1 MRQDICT
8 IPISEV
14 FEVNDG
20 CPICRM
26 KETVEKRIVEYIMG
40 AAMMEPDIRIETN
53 RLGFC
58 ERHFDMMLNSRGR
71 LQLALMLESHIGE
84 VNKRIFDKKL
94 FNSSSKKGSTARKIS
109 ESCFICEK
117 IDWGFS
123 RMIETLYHCYE
134 EDREFRELFNN
145 QPMFCLHHYEL
156 LMNSPSKKILR
167 RYTNEFNQNLSRIT
181 GDYTAYLYDDL
192 KKYCSMYDYRSA
204 GGKSGDWGTSKES
217 VERTIAFLNGRS
229 FSEE

>member
-26 KETVEKRIVEYIMG
+26 RETVEKRIIEYIMG

-71 LQLALMLESHIGE
+71 LQLALMLESHVAEI
-84 VNKRIFDKKL
+84 NKKIFDKKL
-94 FNSSSKKGSTARKIS
+94 FNPTSKKGNNARKIS
-109 ESCFICEK
+109 DSCFVCDK
-117 IDWGFS
+117 IEWGFS
-123 RMIETLYHCYE
+123 RMIDTIYRCYE
-134 EDREFRELFNN
+134 DDREFRELFNG
-145 QPMFCLHHYEL
+145 QPMFCLKHYEL
-156 LMNSPSKKILR
+156 LLNSPSKKILK
-167 RYTNEFNQNLSRIT
+167 RYNNEFNENLSRIT
-181 GDYTAYLYDDL
+181 GDYVSELHSDL
-192 KKYCSMYDYRSA
+192 QKYCSMYDYRSS
-204 GGKSGDWGTSKES
+204 GGKGDWGNSKNS
-217 VERTIAFLNGRS
+217 VERSIAFLNGRS

>member
-26 KETVEKRIVEYIMG
+26 RETVEKRIVEYIMG

-71 LQLALMLESHIGE
+71 LQLALILESH
-84 VNKRIFDKKL
+84 VNEISKNIFEKKL
-94 FNSSSKKGSTARKIS
+94 FNSSSKKGNSAKKLS
-109 ESCFICEK
+109 ESCFVCDK
-117 IDWGFS
+117 IEWGFS
-123 RMIETLYHCYE
+123 RMIDTIYHCYE
-134 EDREFRELFNN
+134 DDREFREMFNN

-156 LMNSPSKKILR
+156 LMNSPSKKILKK
-167 RYTNEFNQNLSRIT
+167 YCSEFNNNLSRIT
-181 GDYTAYLYDDL
+181 GEYVNSLHDDL
-192 KKYCSMYDYRSA
+192 KQYCSMYDYRSG
-204 GGKSGDWGTSKES
+204 GGKLTDWGTSRDS
-217 VERTIAFLNGRS
+217 VERSIAFLNGRS
-229 FSEE
+229 YKED